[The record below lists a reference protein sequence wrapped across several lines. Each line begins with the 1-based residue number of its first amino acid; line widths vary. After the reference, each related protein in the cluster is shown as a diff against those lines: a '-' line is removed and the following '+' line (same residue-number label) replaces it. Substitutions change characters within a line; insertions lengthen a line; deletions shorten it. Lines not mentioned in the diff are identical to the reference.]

1 MLFYIIFD
9 LSMACITFGFGLWFY
24 KSNGRAA
31 KYLSGYSVKS
41 GKYDEEN
48 MCKSYGKHMMG
59 MAVPFLVGI
68 AIDLWKAG
76 LGCLIAW
83 GAWFVLFVL
92 LLNKRDR
99 RERDQ

>member
-1 MLFYIIFD
+1 
-9 LSMACITFGFGLWFY
+9 MALAYGFINPMEEPQNICLDTA
-24 KSNGRAA
+24 SN
-31 KYLSGYSVKS
+31 
-41 GKYDEEN
+41 EEN

-92 LLNKRDR
+92 LLIKRDR

>member
-1 MLFYIIFD
+1 
-9 LSMACITFGFGLWFY
+9 
-24 KSNGRAA
+24 
-31 KYLSGYSVKS
+31 
-41 GKYDEEN
+41 
-48 MCKSYGKHMMG
+48 MMG

-92 LLNKRDR
+92 LLIKRDR